1 MRVTAIEGIF
11 ALATEYNLARILIRE
26 MGESLFKAKKE
37 LEVTTSDWGSIYK
50 EMGAKPFV
58 NATGSVTLLGGST
71 PVPEVK
77 AAMDAAD
84 SAYIPLI
91 ELEQI
96 AGDRIA
102 DMLGVPAAYVTSG
115 AGSALTLATAAF
127 MAGTDDAKVEQLPDT
142 TGMPNEILI
151 QKRQRYWYD
160 RCLELAGAKLVE
172 FGDENGTTED
182 DLRDAISDRTAA
194 VHYVVYEQ
202 KPIDPNVLTLE
213 QVLEI
218 THAAGKPVS
227 VDAAGQVYPLE
238 NFGKYVKMGADFQ
251 CIAAKYMGAPHSTGF
266 ALGTKEVIDAISR
279 HSFVGYEGR
288 RVRGI
293 GRPQKIDRQEIMGV
307 VAAVDRWLTI
317 NHEDRLAFAEN
328 QSQAIL
334 KPLQGIPGVS
344 AKINTNIIG
353 HQPFGVI
360 LSLDSAIVGFTN
372 DDLVEKLQNG
382 DPSIWMRVSMDA
394 PQIEI
399 HVFGMSEG
407 QPELV
412 GNAIAD
418 AVKG

>member
-1 MRVTAIEGIF
+1 
-11 ALATEYNLARILIRE
+11 
-26 MGESLFKAKKE
+26 
-37 LEVTTSDWGSIYK
+37 VTTNDWGSIYK
-50 EMGAKPFV
+50 EMGAKPV
-58 NATGSVTLLGGST
+58 INATGSVTLLGGST

-102 DMLGVPAAYVTSG
+102 EMLGVPAAYITSG

-172 FGDENGTTED
+172 FGDENGTTEE
-182 DLRDAISDRTAA
+182 DLKNAINERTAA

-202 KPIDPNVLTLE
+202 KPTDPNVLTLE

-227 VDAAGQVYPLE
+227 VDAAGQIYPLE

-266 ALGTKEVIDAISR
+266 ALGTKKVIDAISR

-288 RVRGI
+288 RIRGI

-360 LSLDSAIVGFTN
+360 LSLDSAIVGLSN
-372 DDLVEKLQNG
+372 DDLVKKLQNG
-382 DPSIWMRVSMDA
+382 DPSIWMRVSVDA

-399 HVFGMSEG
+399 HVFGMSDG

>member
-1 MRVTAIEGIF
+1 M
-11 ALATEYNLARILIRE
+11 
-26 MGESLFKAKKE
+26 
-37 LEVTTSDWGSIYK
+37 TTNYWGSIYK
-50 EMGAKPFV
+50 EMGAKPV
-58 NATGSVTLLGGST
+58 INATGSVTLLGGST

-91 ELEQI
+91 ELEQV

-102 DMLGVPAAYVTSG
+102 EMLGVPAAYITSG

-172 FGDENGTTED
+172 FGDEDGTTEE
-182 DLRDAISDRTAA
+182 DLKNAVNERTAA

-202 KPIDPNVLTLE
+202 KPTDPNVLTLE

-227 VDAAGQVYPLE
+227 VDAAGQIYPLE

-266 ALGTKEVIDAISR
+266 ALGTKKVIDAISR

-288 RVRGI
+288 RIRGI

>member
-1 MRVTAIEGIF
+1 MT
-11 ALATEYNLARILIRE
+11 TEN
-26 MGESLFKAKKE
+26 
-37 LEVTTSDWGSIYK
+37 WGAIYK
-50 EMGAKPFV
+50 EMGAKPVV

-71 PVPEVK
+71 PVAEVK

-91 ELEQI
+91 ELEQV

-102 DMLGVPAAYVTSG
+102 EMLGVPAAYITSG

-127 MAGTDDAKVEQLPDT
+127 MAGTDDDKVQQLPDT

-172 FGDENGTTED
+172 FGDENGTTRD
-182 DLRDAISDRTAA
+182 ALRNAISDRTAA
-194 VHYVVYEQ
+194 VHHVVYEQ
-202 KPIDPNVLTLE
+202 NPTDPNVLTLE
-213 QVLEI
+213 QVLDI

-227 VDAAGQVYPLE
+227 VDAAGQIYPLE

-266 ALGTKEVIDAISR
+266 ALGTKEIIDAMSR
-279 HSFVGYEGR
+279 HSFVGYEAR
-288 RVRGI
+288 RIRGV

-307 VAAVDRWLTI
+307 VAAVQRWMTLD
-317 NHEDRLAFAEN
+317 HEDRLSIAEG

-334 KPLQGIPGVS
+334 RPLKDIPGVT
-344 AKINTNIIG
+344 AELNTNIRA
-353 HQPFGVI
+353 HQPYGVFV
-360 LSLDSAIVGFTN
+360 SVDADVVGFTN
-372 DDLVEKLQNG
+372 EDLVQKLRDG
-382 DPSIWMRVSMDA
+382 EPSIWTRVGLDK
-394 PQIEI
+394 PRLEL
-399 HVFGMSEG
+399 HVFGLGEG
-407 QPELV
+407 EAELV
-412 GNAIAD
+412 GNAIAA

>member
-1 MRVTAIEGIF
+1 
-11 ALATEYNLARILIRE
+11 
-26 MGESLFKAKKE
+26 
-37 LEVTTSDWGSIYK
+37 VTTKDWGSIYK
-50 EMGAKPFV
+50 EMGARPV
-58 NATGSVTLLGGST
+58 INATGSVTLLGGST

-91 ELEQI
+91 ELEQV

-102 DMLGVPAAYVTSG
+102 EMLEVPAAYVTSG

-127 MAGTDDAKVEQLPDT
+127 MAGADDDKIQQLPDT

-182 DLRDAISDRTAA
+182 DLRNAINEHTAA

-202 KPIDPNVLTLE
+202 KPVDPHVLTLE
-213 QVLEI
+213 KVIEI

-227 VDAAGQVYPLE
+227 VDAAGQIFPLE

-266 ALGTKEVIDAISR
+266 ALGTKEVIDAIGR

-288 RVRGI
+288 RIRGV

-307 VAAVDRWLTI
+307 VAAVQRWITL
-317 NHEDRLAFAEN
+317 NHEDRLSEAEA
-328 QSQAIL
+328 QSRAIL
-334 KPLQGIPGVS
+334 KPLEGVPGVTAS
-344 AKINTNIIG
+344 LNSNVKG
-353 HQPFGVI
+353 HQPFGVFV
-360 LSLDSAIVGFTN
+360 SVDPDVVGFTN
-372 DDLVEKLQNG
+372 DDLVQKLQDG
-382 DPSIWMRVSMDA
+382 EPSIWTRVSLDA
-394 PQIEI
+394 PRIEI
-399 HVFGMSEG
+399 HVFGMGPGE
-407 QPELV
+407 PELV
-412 GNAIAD
+412 GNAIAAAARGD
-418 AVKG
+418 